1 MNERWKYQLKTGGFW
16 GIFMTIFNV
25 LFEINETSLNE
36 QFTSKNFYLR
46 LVVYTLVGVF
56 LLGYVNWKAKE
67 KRENTNKQ

>member
-25 LFEINETSLNE
+25 LFEINEKSINE